1 MGARCIQPLKKHVI
15 GSILVTAALFSSAA
29 GAADLQVGDDRAR
42 ASLGYARTQHRY
54 TLPAVSLISQDGRR
68 VLLGEILPRDSPVA
82 LTFIFTRCG
91 TVCPLLSQTLASLR
105 KGMRTKADALR
116 VVTISIDP
124 EYDTPERLQAYASRY
139 EAGASWQFYTGAP
152 DDIDEVLHA
161 FEAMTP
167 IREEHRPVTL
177 VRAAYSNDWTRL
189 DGTMTS
195 DQLAMELKRVQRN
208 R

>member
-1 MGARCIQPLKKHVI
+1 MGAQCVRRLLLHSIR
-15 GSILVTAALFSSAA
+15 SILAVATVFSCAAE
-29 GAADLQVGDDRAR
+29 AADLQVGDDGAR
-42 ASLGYARTQHRY
+42 TARGYARSQHRY
-54 TLPAVSLISQDGRR
+54 ALPAVSLISQGGRR

-82 LTFIFTRCG
+82 LTFIFTRCS

-105 KGMRTKADALR
+105 KGMRAKADALR
-116 VVTISIDP
+116 VVTISIDS

-139 EAGASWQFYTGAP
+139 DAGASWQFYTGAP

-161 FEAMTP
+161 FEAVTP
-167 IREEHRPVTL
+167 IKEEHRPVTL
-177 VRAAYSNDWTRL
+177 VRAAYSDDWTRL

-195 DQLAMELKRVQRN
+195 DQLAKELTRIQRH